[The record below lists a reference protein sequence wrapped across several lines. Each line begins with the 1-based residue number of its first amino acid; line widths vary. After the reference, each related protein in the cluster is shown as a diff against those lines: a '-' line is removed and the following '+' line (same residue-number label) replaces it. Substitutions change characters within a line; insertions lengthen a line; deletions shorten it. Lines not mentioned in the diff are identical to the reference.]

1 MAKFYGMIFILN
13 LIFNQFIFKTME
25 ITLANGIKIS
35 GNAAH
40 EGQLRAKFQVFLE
53 ENCNIDNEKSFAL
66 LIDKDEAKLKM
77 YGKTQAWVDKQK
89 RGLNLPTTFNI

>member
-1 MAKFYGMIFILN
+1 M
-13 LIFNQFIFKTME
+13 T

-40 EGQLRAKFQVFLE
+40 EGQLRAKFQVHLE
-53 ENCNIDNEKSFAL
+53 EQHNIDNEKSFAL

-77 YGKTQAWVDKQK
+77 YGKTQEWVDEKIK
-89 RGLNLPTTFNI
+89 GFDTETTWEV